1 MIFMKLRLSA
11 EVLFWFIIY
20 TLVSLLGGGQDYFHH
35 KQNTILKS
43 FIIVLITPPF
53 IGFYGAISPIN

>member
-1 MIFMKLRLSA
+1 MTFMKLRLSA
-11 EVLFWFIIY
+11 EVLFWFIIH
-20 TLVSLLGGGQDYFHH
+20 TLVSLLGGGQDDFHH
-35 KQNTILKS
+35 KFTILKS